1 MPSVRS
7 TKTIN
12 YIAEIPKNQV
22 QKQNTGT
29 PKNNVE
35 SWTHCAGMSILFI
48 IPNLSQHIKG
58 VKQ

>member
-1 MPSVRS
+1 M
-7 TKTIN
+7 N
-12 YIAEIPKNQV
+12 YIPEIPQNQV
-22 QKQNTGT
+22 LKQNPGT
-29 PKNNVE
+29 PKNNDE